1 MNPIITII
9 TINYNDKIGLE
20 KTIQSVTSQTWK
32 DFEYI
37 VMDGNSS
44 DGSKEVIEKYKNQIS
59 YWKSEPDSGVFNAM
73 NKAIRASTGTFLLFM
88 NGGDV
93 FCNTTV
99 LEEINTQLKP
109 EFDIY
114 YGNQIN
120 KKPSS
125 ERLKTYSEKLT
136 FSFFYSSSLNHQS
149 TFIRKSLFD
158 EHFYYSENYK
168 IASDWEFFIYT
179 ICHKNVPYKYLNK
192 TIAIY
197 DITGIS
203 SNPAN
208 KALFYGEKKE
218 ILEKYFPAFVSDYV
232 QVSELNSKR
241 FKQIF
246 YIRNRKN
253 SWRFLKWFMSL
264 LLLFLP
270 KMPKND

>member
-1 MNPIITII
+1 MTKISII
-9 TINYNDKIGLE
+9 TINYNDKVGLE
-20 KTIQSVTSQTWK
+20 KTILSVINQTWK
-32 DFEYI
+32 DFEFI
-37 VMDGNSS
+37 VIDGNST
-44 DGSKEVIEKYKNQIS
+44 DGSKEIIEKYKDKITF
-59 YWKSEPDSGVFNAM
+59 WKSEPDTGVYNAM
-73 NKAIRASTGTFLLFM
+73 NKGIKASNGDFVLFM

-93 FCNTTV
+93 FFNNHV
-99 LEEINTQLKP
+99 LEHVNSDLKS

-158 EHFYYSENYK
+158 TYFYYNEKYK

-179 ICHKNVPYKYLNK
+179 ICHQNVPYKYLNK

-203 SNPAN
+203 SNPTNAPI
-208 KALFYGEKKE
+208 FHGERKE
-218 ILEKYFPAFVSDYV
+218 ILQKYFPAFVDDYV

-246 YIRNRKN
+246 YIRNHKN
-253 SWRFLKWFMSL
+253 HWRPLKWFISL
-264 LLLFLP
+264 ILFFLP
-270 KMPKND
+270 KMPKEN